1 MKFISSSLVFR
12 LSLLFLIFALI
23 PVFIMTVFGTRE
35 ITIQFQRF
43 VERHS
48 KEDVLTVAQLLL
60 LTGSNA
66 KKEDVLNAIKKK
78 PGLFFIIDASGKIS
92 MLSTISQE
100 MKKVYTKDYL
110 RGIKEN
116 IISKTYTDNID
127 YDSSTLIN
135 VAPLND
141 GAYLVRIF
149 STRKI
154 ENISAVLIRKVDLF
168 VLFAI
173 LFSAILLGIFIYLLI
188 GRPLRILTQA
198 SKHISEENFDI
209 SLDIDEMTGELRT
222 FAETFLFA
230 SKKIQSTMDELRL
243 TADTERRA
251 KEKISV
257 LNSELLQSTQKYE
270 EVFNSSFV
278 AVMIHD
284 FEGKV
289 LDVNQ
294 QMLEMFGFHSKEQ
307 ACQYTMGGLTAKDVE
322 SSEILR
328 IMDEVLYGKTNIFEW
343 QCLRPVLGETF
354 IAQVSLR
361 QVKFGEDQQ
370 CVLANIIDITETR
383 AAEEKLIRAQKME
396 TVGNL
401 AGGIAHDF
409 NNILSGIMGP
419 LSLMEFQIQQSGEIK
434 KDMLEKYLQN
444 MNDATVRAT
453 EIVKQLLSIS
463 RKSSPVFKQ
472 IDLNDSLASVRKIAE
487 NSFDKSVKLKFEPYV
502 GQAIV
507 NADPTQVEQIFL
519 NLAVNAE
526 HAMTLMRP
534 DGISWGGELYIS
546 LERIHSDAYL
556 LKQHGNLKLSTYFKI
571 SIRDTGVGMSPSVLK
586 QIFNPFYTTKEDEKG
601 TGLGLSM
608 VHNIISLHHGALD
621 VYSEEGKGTVFI
633 LYLPQAEKVQNV
645 AEVDLVAE
653 DKTDIHGTILVVD
666 DEEMIRINARDM
678 LEYFGHTVFVA
689 GSGQEGMDIFREHFR
704 AIDLVILDMAMPGMS
719 GKEVLPGLQKINAE
733 VKVVLS
739 SGFRGD
745 KRVSE
750 AIEAGTC
757 GFIQKPYTMK
767 ELLSSV
773 ADALSL

>member
-35 ITIQFQRF
+35 ITTQFQKF
-43 VERHS
+43 VEKHS

-60 LTGSNA
+60 LTESNA
-66 KKEDVLNAIKKK
+66 KKNDVLNAIKKK
-78 PGLFFIIDASGKIS
+78 PGLFFIIDSDGEIS
-92 MLSTISQE
+92 MLSTVSQE

-110 RGIKEN
+110 HGVKKN
-116 IISKTYTDNID
+116 IVSKKHTDSID

-149 STRKI
+149 NTRKI
-154 ENISAVLIRKVDLF
+154 EDISTDLIKKVDFF

-209 SLDIDEMTGELRT
+209 SLDIDEMTGELKT

-243 TADTERRA
+243 NADTERRA

-278 AVMIHD
+278 AVIIHD
-284 FEGKV
+284 FKGNV

-294 QMLEMFGFHSKEQ
+294 QMVEMFGFHSKKQ
-307 ACQYTMGGLTAKDVE
+307 ACQYTIKGLTAKDVDPARIPL
-322 SSEILR
+322 IL
-328 IMDEVLYGKTNIFEW
+328 DALLHGETNIFEW
-343 QCLRPVLGETF
+343 QCLRPVLDETF

-361 QVKFGEDQQ
+361 KVILGEDQQ
-370 CVLANIIDITETR
+370 CILANLIDITETR
-383 AAEEKLIRAQKME
+383 AAEEKLVRAQKME

-419 LSLMEFQIQQSGEIK
+419 LSLMEFQIKQSGEIK
-434 KDMLEKYLQN
+434 KDMLETYLQN
-444 MNDATVRAT
+444 MNDATVRAA

-463 RKSSPVFKQ
+463 KKSSPVFKQ
-472 IDLNDSLASVRKIAE
+472 IDLTDSLVSVRKIAE
-487 NSFDKSVKLKFEPYV
+487 NSFDKSVRMNFEPYA

-507 NADPTQVEQIFL
+507 NADPTQIEQIFL

-526 HAMTLMRP
+526 HAMTSMRP
-534 DGISWGGELYIS
+534 DSSSWGGELHFR
-546 LERIHSDAYL
+546 LERIHSDEYL
-556 LKQHGNLKLSTYFKI
+556 LKQHGNLELATYFKI

-633 LYLPQAEKVQNV
+633 LYLPQAEEAQNV
-645 AEVDLVAE
+645 TEVNLTAE
-653 DKTDIHGTILVVD
+653 DKKDVYGTILVID
-666 DEEMIRINARDM
+666 DEEMIRINAKDM

-704 AIDLVILDMAMPGMS
+704 TIDMVILDMAMPGMS
-719 GKEVLPGLQKINAE
+719 GKEVLPGLQEISAE

-745 KRVSE
+745 KRVTE
-750 AIEAGTC
+750 AIEAGNC

-767 ELLSSV
+767 ELLDSV
-773 ADALSL
+773 AEVLSL

>member
-1 MKFISSSLVFR
+1 VKFISSSLVFR

-35 ITIQFQRF
+35 ITTQFQRF

-48 KEDVLTVAQLLL
+48 REDVSTVAQLLL

-284 FEGKV
+284 FEGNV